1 MSTEVESCVINI
13 GPLERRKRLM
23 TGLVILAGGA
33 ALALTMLVLGASRA
47 VRTVL
52 FLPLA
57 AGAVSALQAREK
69 T

>member
-1 MSTEVESCVINI
+1 VSAQAEGCVINI
-13 GPLERRKRLM
+13 GPREQRKRLM
-23 TGLVILAGGA
+23 TGLVILGGA
-33 ALALTMLVLGASRA
+33 AALAVTLLVLGTSRA

-57 AGAVSALQAREK
+57 AGAVSAMQAREK